1 MTTRQARTLRGAAA
15 AGVATLVA
23 ATAHTLSGG
32 GAPDPLL
39 VLAVAC
45 LATPPAVLLSGG
57 RSSLWRTAL
66 VVAAAQALFHGAF
79 ALAGDARAL
88 PGGGHAHHH
97 TGDIVAS
104 AVGTVTPVDPMP
116 LGHLVAAVVTI
127 AALRHGERL
136 LRRLG
141 RGILRLTSRR
151 LPALRPLPAAPTAP
165 TAHCARLRPRR
176 PTPSPLSR
184 RGPPVSAR

>member
-1 MTTRQARTLRGAAA
+1 MTTRQARTLRGAAG

-32 GAPDPLL
+32 GAPGPLL
-39 VLAVAC
+39 VVAVAC
-45 LATPPAVLLSGG
+45 LATPLAVLLSGG
-57 RSSLWRTAL
+57 RSALWRTTL
-66 VVAAAQALFHGAF
+66 VVGGAQALFHGAF
-79 ALAGDARAL
+79 AIAGDARTL

-97 TGDIVAS
+97 IDDIVAP
-104 AVGTVTPVDPMP
+104 AAGTVASTETMP
-116 LGHLVAAVVTI
+116 LGHLIAAVVTI

-151 LPALRPLPAAPTAP
+151 LPALRPSPAAPTVPPAP
-165 TAHCARLRPRR
+165 CARLGSRR
-176 PTPSPLSR
+176 LALSALSR
-184 RGPPVSAR
+184 RGPPVFAR